1 MSVLGLKL
9 TYAVGNNE
17 GPDVLRELALGF
29 EQGADEV
36 RDFGKHVFPRLVP
49 AFEAAM
55 GRQFNSRG
63 TGQTGAW
70 APLSDTY
77 ATWKRKHY
85 PGKPLLELSGA
96 LRSALT
102 ESGSPNSYREWTASE
117 FSFGTAGL
125 EYASFHQFGTRRGFF
140 ARASA
145 FLGLS
150 SGGMPAR
157 PPFDFDGRFN
167 SEVEEAA
174 LDGVRAAI
182 RSTRLGDLGVEVEG
196 GPH

>member
-17 GPDVLRELALGF
+17 GPDVLREFALGF
-29 EQGADEV
+29 EQGADEL

-55 GRQFNSRG
+55 GRQFDSRG
-63 TGQTGAW
+63 GGQTGAW
-70 APLSDTY
+70 ESLSDAY
-77 ATWKRKHY
+77 AAWKAKHY
-85 PGKPLLELSGA
+85 PGQPLLERTGA
-96 LRSALT
+96 LRAALT
-102 ESGSPNSYREWTASE
+102 ESNTPHSYREWTARD
-117 FSFGTAGL
+117 FAFGTAGL
-125 EYASFHQFGTRRGFF
+125 EYASFHQFGTGK
-140 ARASA
+140 
-145 FLGLS
+145 
-150 SGGMPAR
+150 MPAR